1 MNKTVNDVY
10 VDVPDRGWKAS
21 YAYMT
26 FKRFCKNKAAVFGL
40 ICVAVVVLMCAFA
53 DFIAP
58 YSNTVFDPA
67 NAQADPSWEH
77 LLGTDT
83 FGRDVLT
90 RILYGGRY
98 TLGISLGSEC
108 LSIVFII
115 LFGAVAGYFGGWV
128 DNLIM
133 RACDVIQSIPG
144 LLLCICVSQ
153 AMGTGVIPTMIALSV
168 GGIPVG
174 VRVLRASLLNVR
186 EREFIEAAQACNCSK
201 GRIMLMHLVPNCLS
215 PVIVNFTSGLGVKM
229 MTSASLSY
237 LGLGIQEPMAEWGAM
252 ISAGKGVFRYHPGLV
267 LFPGAAIAIV
277 VLSYNLIGNG
287 LRDALDPKLRD

>member
-1 MNKTVNDVY
+1 MKKTMNDTY

-40 ICVAVVVLMCAFA
+40 VCIVIVVFLCIFA
-53 DFIAP
+53 DVIAP
-58 YSNTVFDPA
+58 YGNTVFDPA
-67 NAQADPSWEH
+67 NARANPSAEH
-77 LLGTDT
+77 WLGTDSY
-83 FGRDVLT
+83 GRDVLT

-98 TLGISLGSEC
+98 SLAISLGSEC
-108 LSIVFII
+108 LSMVFII
-115 LFGAVAGYFGGWV
+115 LFGAIAGYFGGWV

-153 AMGTGVIPTMIALSV
+153 ALGTGIVPTMIALSI

-174 VRVLRASLLNVR
+174 VRILRASLLNVR

-201 GRIMLMHLVPNCLS
+201 SRIMLMHLVPNCLS
-215 PVIVNFTSGLGVKM
+215 PIIVNFTSGLGVKM

-252 ISAGKGVFRYHPGLV
+252 IAAGRSYFRYQPGLV
-267 LFPGAAIAIV
+267 LFPGAVIAIV

-287 LRDALDPKLRD
+287 LRDALDPKLKD